1 MALAD
6 VLVSCLFVRG
16 TLNREVPMRVLGLDP
31 GLRVTGWG
39 ILDSDGSKISHAGNG
54 ECRPVGESL
63 GERLASL
70 HELLTEVVSEFVPE
84 AAAIEKTFVNRDGAG
99 TLKLGHARAVAMLV
113 PAQAGLLVAEYAPNS
128 VKKAVVGVG
137 HADKQQVDHMV
148 RMFLPGA
155 DIAGSDAADAL
166 AVALTH
172 VFVGTTSRVLEEAI
186 ARSCA

>member
-1 MALAD
+1 MK
-6 VLVSCLFVRG
+6 
-16 TLNREVPMRVLGLDP
+16 VLGLDP

-39 ILDSDGSKISHAGNG
+39 ILDAVGSKISHIGNG
-54 ECRPVGESL
+54 ECRPVGASL

-70 HELLTEVVSEFVPE
+70 HEQLTKVVGELAPE
-84 AAAIEKTFVNRDGAG
+84 AAAIENTFVNRDGAG

-113 PAQAGLLVAEYAPNS
+113 PAQAGLFVAEYAPNA

-148 RMFLPGA
+148 RMFLPGVQV
-155 DIAGSDAADAL
+155 AGPDSVDAL

-172 VFVGTTSRVLEEAI
+172 LFVGTTSRALEEAV
-186 ARSCA
+186 ARAFA